1 MPIYEYEPDGHDC
14 LMCEGRVSAIQG
26 INDEPLKFCPDCGLA
41 VRRVISRFNS
51 QVSKGNPI
59 EKGGKQG
66 FTTYRKMETGKYERI
81 SGSEGPET
89 FEAPKVD

>member
-26 INDEPLKFCPDCGLA
+26 INDEPLKFCPDCGLG
-41 VRRVISRFNS
+41 VRRIISRFNS
-51 QVSKGNPI
+51 QIAKGNPI
-59 EKGGKQG
+59 NTGEKQG

-81 SGSEGPET
+81 AGSEGPET
-89 FEAPKVD
+89 FEAPKE